1 VASRILAYRLD
12 VGARLHLV
20 VLRCQGA
27 LSQKEQA
34 VAYCNVIDH
43 MHYSLCMDPHL
54 GNNLARLL
62 EPFNLP
68 ATPLVVSLPARRLP
82 FHY

>member
-1 VASRILAYRLD
+1 MSELD
-12 VGARLHLV
+12 YTSSF
-20 VLRCQGA
+20 A
-27 LSQKEQA
+27 LPRRSLSKKQA
-34 VAYCNVIDH
+34 VAYSNVIDH